1 MIALAV
7 YSYLNHLRPFLI
19 HTSTQ
24 LKIVSLF
31 SRCPPPPNT
40 LCSLV
45 LFAMKSRTVVGRT
58 LSKVKD
64 RISSIGSLVSN
75 STDNPN
81 PLVAPPKP
89 FERPVATITASDPTL
104 PPDEARVTSLDGAA
118 TPPSNP
124 TPTTIAGLNI
134 KTESWTVF
142 NAHPKYH
149 ATAYVK
155 IDVTCVP
162 QSGGVPCPI
171 PLPTYTNPGILQ
183 DLALELSLEG
193 PGITLSHY
201 GHLAYP
207 VLKPSCHWINLIHIG
222 IKDTSLASKLTTS
235 FRSLGRSASRSA
247 GRLGRYTNIDLINK
261 WLHVLES
268 DDAQH
273 GANVGREPLI
283 LNATVRYKH
292 SLLPKSTLLKDKTS
306 CRVKMTQ
313 EEIERAE
320 ISGVDLKKTSE
331 SDDEG
336 DSIEEDEER
345 LREARV
351 WGAPWLL

>member
-1 MIALAV
+1 MVLAV
-7 YSYLNHLRPFLI
+7 SSYLNHLRSFLI
-19 HTSTQ
+19 HTSVQ
-24 LKIVSLF
+24 LDVALLF
-31 SRCPPPPNT
+31 CRYPFPPNT

-45 LFAMKSRTVVGRT
+45 LFAMKSRTVVSRT
-58 LSKVKD
+58 LSKVKN

-75 STDNPN
+75 STDSPN

-89 FERPVATITASDPTL
+89 FETPVATVIASDPTL
-104 PPDEARVTSLDGAA
+104 PPDEARVTNLDGAA
-118 TPPSNP
+118 TPPSDP
-124 TPTTIAGLNI
+124 TPTAIAGLNI
-134 KTESWTVF
+134 KTEPWTVF

-162 QSGGVPCPI
+162 QSGGLPS
-171 PLPTYTNPGILQ
+171 PLPLPADTAPGNLL
-183 DLALELSLEG
+183 DLTLELSLEG

-201 GHLAYP
+201 GDLVYP
-207 VLKPSCHWINLIHIG
+207 TLNPSCHWINLIHIG

-292 SLLPKSTLLKDKTS
+292 SLLPRSTRLKDKTS

-320 ISGVDLKKTSE
+320 ISGVDLKKTTG
-331 SDDEG
+331 SDDEA
-336 DSIEEDEER
+336 DSVEEDEER